1 MGDLNGQDMFRRDRR
16 VWKRRIEMK
25 SQITAAVVVS
35 TVLLFSALDV
45 QGQKYQTLEA
55 FPDKIQAKL
64 ENRDRFLKSLPRNV
78 NGFSLEYVIRRTK
91 RWHPGQTIRV
101 SFLGGDAS
109 LRNDIATVAGE
120 WATFANLKLDFG
132 VPQGAGTY
140 REWASTD
147 NQYASEVR
155 ISFNQ
160 DGFWSF
166 VGTDSVDSSVT
177 GTGEASMNFGG
188 FDVSRPQD
196 WQAVVRHE
204 FGHALGFE
212 HEHQIPVGGCD
223 EDFRWDNDPGYIPTK
238 NQDGQY
244 KADGAGHQ
252 PGLYTVL
259 GGPPNNWPKWKVDAN
274 LRQLKESVAFFELSD
289 FDVHSI
295 MKYYFPEWM
304 FRTDPQNP
312 TPNHCYSTENLDL
325 SDQDKKGVALAYP
338 GAQADIKRITDM
350 QRDFLSTLKTIPSPS
365 QKKFELQMLQI
376 PPH

>member
-1 MGDLNGQDMFRRDRR
+1 
-16 VWKRRIEMK
+16 MK

-35 TVLLFSALDV
+35 AVLLFSALDGLCAPGPNDA
-45 QGQKYQTLEA
+45 QNQKYRTLES

-64 ENRDRFLKSLPRNV
+64 ENRDRFLKALPRNV

-101 SFLGGDAS
+101 AFLGGDAS
-109 LRNDIATVAGE
+109 LRNDIASVATE

-132 VPQGAGTY
+132 VTQGVGIY
-140 REWASTD
+140 REWAPTD
-147 NQYASEVR
+147 NQYAAELR

-160 DGFWSF
+160 DDYWSF
-166 VGTDSVDSSVT
+166 VGTDSIDTSVT
-177 GTGEASMNFGG
+177 GSGEASMNFGG

-204 FGHALGFE
+204 FGHALGLE
-212 HEHQIPVGGCD
+212 HEHQTPVGGCD

-238 NQDGQY
+238 DQDGQY
-244 KADGAGHQ
+244 LADAAGHR

-259 GGPPNNWPKWKVDAN
+259 GGSPNYWPKAKVDAN

-289 FDVHSI
+289 FDPQSI

-304 FRTDPQNP
+304 FTNGTQS
-312 TPNHCYSTENLDL
+312 HCFSDENLDL

-338 GAQADIKRITDM
+338 GAQADMKRITDM
-350 QRDFLSTLKTIPSPS
+350 QRSFLSTLRNIQSPS